1 MTHLM
6 ELELKKIKPNQ
17 YCFISIGLILFS
29 IIFITISLIDSA
41 ADPTQSKDTFHNIFL
56 VIGILLSFLYIIFYG
71 VLVSSIIIKEYN
83 SKTILILFSYPIRK
97 KKVIIAKLLLISIFI
112 ATSMFIGYL
121 CCCGYIVAV
130 DYSFDLLEGSFES
143 AYILNWFF
151 KSLAT
156 ITMCVCLGGLT
167 FSLGMLKKSV
177 AVTIISSIVFIFIRQ
192 VVLSLSLGYTE
203 NLLQT
208 FIIVIISFFCVGY
221 TIQHQLD
228 CIE

>member
-6 ELELKKIKPNQ
+6 ELELKKIKLNK

-41 ADPTQSKDTFHNIFL
+41 TDPTQSKDTFYNVFL
-56 VIGILLSFLYIIFYG
+56 MIGILLSFIYIIFFG

-83 SKTILILFSYPIRK
+83 SKTILIMFSYPIRK
-97 KKVIIAKLLLISIFI
+97 KKVIMAKLLLISIFV
-112 ATSMFIGYL
+112 ATSMFTGYL

-130 DYSFDLLEGSFES
+130 DYAFDLLKGSFEL

-151 KSLAT
+151 SAVVST
-156 ITMCVCLGGLT
+156 IMCVCLGGLT
-167 FSLGMLKKSV
+167 FCLGMLKKSV
-177 AVTIISSIVFIFIRQ
+177 PVTIISSIVLIFIRQ
-192 VVLSLSLGYTE
+192 VVLSSSLGYTE

-221 TIQHQLD
+221 IIQHQLD